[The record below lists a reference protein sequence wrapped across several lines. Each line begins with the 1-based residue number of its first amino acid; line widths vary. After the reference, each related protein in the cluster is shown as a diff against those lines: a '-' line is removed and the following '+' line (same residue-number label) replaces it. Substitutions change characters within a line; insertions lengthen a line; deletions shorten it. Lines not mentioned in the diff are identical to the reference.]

1 MWMSDRFMNMY
12 VNMRSTCRM
21 KWADNNLSINPFK
34 YQDTFKIGSNLRPC
48 QLMSNINLIQISC
61 LGSVKYFNIYNSGCV
76 KVQNILRFIVLEKEI
91 IEKLA
96 ALYVMFYYPPLLDVI
111 YSFVWLH
118 HTQIVAQKCHWTV
131 KKQKRVEFSCVLVS
145 DITMLFHVLWPVSRT
160 IIRCIWVGA
169 MFSFLIGRC
178 WPLIGCHNV
187 WLASVPCNPCIF

>member
-1 MWMSDRFMNMY
+1 MSDRFMNMY

-21 KWADNNLSINPFK
+21 KGADNNLSINPFK
-34 YQDTFKIGSNLRPC
+34 YQDTFKIGPNLRPC

-111 YSFVWLH
+111 YSFV
-118 HTQIVAQKCHWTV
+118 
-131 KKQKRVEFSCVLVS
+131 
-145 DITMLFHVLWPVSRT
+145 
-160 IIRCIWVGA
+160 
-169 MFSFLIGRC
+169 
-178 WPLIGCHNV
+178 
-187 WLASVPCNPCIF
+187 